1 VMSQIKKNCRYL
13 PGDGRGASNT
23 AVAALLSVT
32 VIFLCLWFMKTP
44 SGSRTLF
51 ISIFELL
58 KYVGILDKN
67 FDPISLL
74 DSPVGELV
82 AYMGSFVGIVLLVAV
97 TFSGTKYSLEIA
109 SSILAW
115 RRGRRERQHKEV
127 AQLEE
132 RCRPDEF
139 T

>member
-1 VMSQIKKNCRYL
+1 MGQIKYCKHL
-13 PGDGRGASNT
+13 PKDRRGASST
-23 AVAALLSVT
+23 ALAALLSVT
-32 VIFLCLWFMKTP
+32 VMSLCLWFMRTP

-74 DSPVGELV
+74 DSPVGELA
-82 AYMGSFVGIVLLVAV
+82 AYMGSFVGLVLLVAV

-109 SSILAW
+109 STISAW
-115 RRGRRERQHKEV
+115 RRSRRERQQKDA
-127 AQLEE
+127 AQFENE
-132 RCRPDEF
+132 RPPDEF
-139 T
+139 A